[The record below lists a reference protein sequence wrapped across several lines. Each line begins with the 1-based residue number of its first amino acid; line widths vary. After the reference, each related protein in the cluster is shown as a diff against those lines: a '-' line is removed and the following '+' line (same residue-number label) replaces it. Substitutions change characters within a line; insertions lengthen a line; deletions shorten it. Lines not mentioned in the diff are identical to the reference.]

1 MAFTIVNPLYPKPH
15 ISQGATSVASGF
27 MLSVSSSSSATSFL
41 AANFSSSTQTPP
53 ELIFFDIQLG
63 DVVVKQG
70 ETANPMYNYEVT
82 AWPDGLHPYSDIPVD
97 IQNTWCIDGD
107 CHTTVW
113 NGYTVTPTRGVNI
126 GFTGNL
132 KGKVMVNKGTFNS
145 TFRLRSATLQCDV
158 TAVGTIFVN

>member
-1 MAFTIVNPLYPKPH
+1 MRKLIV
-15 ISQGATSVASGF
+15 GFVCAS
-27 MLSVSSSSSATSFL
+27 L
-41 AANFSSSTQTPP
+41 AAAALANNVDSKTCAYGGHM
-53 ELIFFDIQLG
+53 LVQLG